1 MWARRTGE
9 WKLRGHGGDRGT
21 AMRRGRGS
29 SGSDRPCPRSFH
41 SPVRLAHMEHAGLAR
56 AAQTRILCDAIAL
69 GSVVT
74 ARIWSLVA
82 VTLVGRGL
90 AAQLPEAEEA
100 FRRGD
105 QRAAR
110 AGFEAVLRQDSA
122 NVRALYRLA
131 VLDSWD
137 GKLQRSLERFGRL
150 RQLEPADPDIMVA
163 HARVLAWSGKTGAA
177 ERLYDS
183 VLVTHP
189 DRSDALAGRA
199 RTVAWGG
206 DLDRAERLWRSA
218 LEVHPEDAE
227 ILVGLA
233 QTLFWRGKP
242 ELAESYVSRARQL
255 APDEREAR
263 DLLSLVRAA
272 RRPGIATAG
281 SYAHDSDDN
290 AFVAQDGSITGSLG
304 RDLRG
309 TLQVG
314 WRRATDPA
322 RTGLSYGAGG
332 YVNAPLGRGA
342 VLRAGL
348 GIRRLAPD
356 GGTARSPL
364 TAQLGIGLRPA
375 RFAALSLAYSR
386 TPFDETALLIDS
398 GYVMDGVDLSFDAV
412 SNRRAGGVLAVM
424 ATPWRGIEVGVL
436 GRIMGYRTPN
446 PGAGYFAPDRFGVV
460 EARVT
465 GTWRRERW
473 GIRADAGLGTQQVG
487 TSAPAQ
493 VEWHA
498 GFGVTRGWSANNE
511 LTLAGSLTN
520 SAASRSGTATAT
532 GFRYG
537 TISLRIQQG
546 L

>member
-1 MWARRTGE
+1 M
-9 WKLRGHGGDRGT
+9 
-21 AMRRGRGS
+21 
-29 SGSDRPCPRSFH
+29 
-41 SPVRLAHMEHAGLAR
+41 
-56 AAQTRILCDAIAL
+56 
-69 GSVVT
+69 T

-110 AGFEAVLRQDSA
+110 AGYEAVLRRDSA

-150 RQLEPADPDIMVA
+150 RRLEPADPDIMVA
-163 HARVLAWSGKTGAA
+163 HARVLAWAGKTGVA

-183 VLVTHP
+183 VLATRP

-199 RTVAWGG
+199 RAIAWAG

-242 ELAESYVSRARQL
+242 ELAESYVTRARQL

-272 RRPGIATAG
+272 RRPAITTAG

-309 TLQVG
+309 TLQAG

-332 YVNAPLGRGA
+332 YVIAPLGRGA

-398 GYVMDGVDLSFDAV
+398 GYVMDGVDLSFDATPRPGLSISGGGGLAWLSDAV

-424 ATPWRGIEVGVL
+424 TTPWRGIELGVL
-436 GRIMGYRTPN
+436 GRMMGYRIPN
-446 PGAGYFAPDRFGVV
+446 PGAGYFAPNRFGVL

-473 GIRADAGLGTQQVG
+473 AIRTDAGVGTQQVG
-487 TSAPAQ
+487 TGAPTQA
-493 VEWHA
+493 EWHV
-498 GFGVTRGWSANNE
+498 GLGVTRGWSANNE
-511 LTLAGSLTN
+511 LTLTGSLTN
-520 SAASRSGTATAT
+520 SAATRSGTATAA

-537 TISLRIQQG
+537 TISLRVQQG

>member
-1 MWARRTGE
+1 
-9 WKLRGHGGDRGT
+9 
-21 AMRRGRGS
+21 
-29 SGSDRPCPRSFH
+29 
-41 SPVRLAHMEHAGLAR
+41 
-56 AAQTRILCDAIAL
+56 
-69 GSVVT
+69 VVT

-110 AGFEAVLRQDSA
+110 AAYEAVLRRDAA

-150 RQLEPADPDIMVA
+150 RQLEPADPDFMVA
-163 HARVLAWSGKTGAA
+163 HARVLAWAGNTGAA

-183 VLVTHP
+183 VLATRP

-199 RTVAWGG
+199 RAVAWAG

-218 LEVHPEDAE
+218 LELHPDDAE

-272 RRPGIATAG
+272 RRPAIATAG
-281 SYAHDSDDN
+281 SYAHDSDHN
-290 AFVAQDGSITGSLG
+290 AFFAQDGSITGALG

-309 TLQVG
+309 TLQAG

-332 YVNAPLGRGA
+332 YVIAPLGRGA

-398 GYVMDGVDLSFDAV
+398 GYVMDGVDLSFDATPRPGLSISGGGGLAWLSDAV

-424 ATPWRGIEVGVL
+424 ATPWRGIEMGVL
-436 GRIMGYRTPN
+436 GRMMGYRIPN
-446 PGAGYFAPDRFGVV
+446 PGAGYFAPDRFWVLEVRG
-460 EARVT
+460 T

-473 GIRADAGLGTQQVG
+473 GIRADAAVGTQHVG
-487 TSAPAQ
+487 TGTPAQ

-498 GFGVTRGWSANNE
+498 GLGVTRGWSANNE

>member
-1 MWARRTGE
+1 VVIP
-9 WKLRGHGGDRGT
+9 LLL
-21 AMRRGRGS
+21 
-29 SGSDRPCPRSFH
+29 P
-41 SPVRLAHMEHAGLAR
+41 LI
-56 AAQTRILCDAIAL
+56 AAT
-69 GSVVT
+69 V
-74 ARIWSLVA
+74 
-82 VTLVGRGL
+82 
-90 AAQLPEAEEA
+90 QLPEAEAA

-110 AGFEAVLRQDSA
+110 ASYEAVLRQDSA

-137 GKLQRSLERFGRL
+137 GKLQRSLDRFVRL
-150 RQLEPADPDIMVA
+150 RRLEPADPDIMVA
-163 HARVLAWSGKTGAA
+163 QARVLAWAGKTGAA
-177 ERLYDS
+177 EQLYDS
-183 VLVTHP
+183 VLAIAP
-189 DRSDALAGRA
+189 ARSDALAGRA
-199 RTVAWGG
+199 RAVAWAG

-272 RRPGIATAG
+272 RRPGIATAS

-290 AFVAQDGSITGSLG
+290 AFFAQDGSITGSLG

-332 YVNAPLGRGA
+332 YVIAPLGRGA

-364 TAQLGIGLRPA
+364 TAQVGIGLRPA

-398 GYVMDGVDLSFDAV
+398 GYVMDGVDLSFDATPRPGLSISGGGGLAWLSDAV

-424 ATPWRGIEVGVL
+424 TTPWRGIELGVL
-436 GRIMGYRTPN
+436 GRMMGYRIPN
-446 PGAGYFAPDRFGVV
+446 PGAGYFAPNRFGVL

-473 GIRADAGLGTQQVG
+473 GIRTDGGVGTQQVG
-487 TSAPAQ
+487 TGAPMQA
-493 VEWHA
+493 EWHV
-498 GFGVTRGWSANNE
+498 GLGVTRGWSANNE
-511 LTLAGSLTN
+511 LTLTGSLTN
-520 SAASRSGTATAT
+520 SAAIRSGTATAA

-537 TISLRIQQG
+537 TISLRVQQG

>member
-1 MWARRTGE
+1 VIP
-9 WKLRGHGGDRGT
+9 LLL
-21 AMRRGRGS
+21 
-29 SGSDRPCPRSFH
+29 P
-41 SPVRLAHMEHAGLAR
+41 LI
-56 AAQTRILCDAIAL
+56 AA
-69 GSVVT
+69 
-74 ARIWSLVA
+74 A
-82 VTLVGRGL
+82 V
-90 AAQLPEAEEA
+90 QLPEAEDA

-110 AGFEAVLRQDSA
+110 AGYEAVLRQDSA

-137 GKLQRSLERFGRL
+137 GKLQRSLDRFARL
-150 RQLEPADPDIMVA
+150 RQLESADADIMVA
-163 HARVLAWSGKTGAA
+163 QARVLSWAGQTGAA
-177 ERLYDS
+177 EQLYDS
-183 VLVTHP
+183 VLAITP
-189 DRSDALAGRA
+189 ARSDALAGRA
-199 RTVAWGG
+199 RTVAWAG

-218 LEVHPEDAE
+218 LEVHPDDAE

-255 APDEREAR
+255 APDAREAR

-272 RRPGIATAG
+272 RRPEIATAG
-281 SYAHDSDDN
+281 NYAHDSDDN
-290 AFVAQDGSITGSLG
+290 AFFAQDGSITGALG
-304 RDLRG
+304 HDLRG
-309 TLQVG
+309 TLQAG

-332 YVNAPLGRGA
+332 YVIAPLGRGA

-356 GGTARSPL
+356 GGTAHSPL

-375 RFAALSLAYSR
+375 RFAALSVAYSR
-386 TPFDETALLIDS
+386 TAFDETALLIDS
-398 GYVMDGVDLSFDAV
+398 GYVMDGVDLSFDATPRPGLSISGGGGLAWLSDAV
-412 SNRRAGGVLAVM
+412 SNRRAGGVIAVM
-424 ATPWRGIEVGVL
+424 ATLHHGIEAGVFA
-436 GRIMGYRTPN
+436 RMMGYRIPN
-446 PGAGYFAPDRFGVV
+446 PGAGYFAPDRFGVL

-465 GTWRRERW
+465 GTWRREGW
-473 GIRADAGLGTQQVG
+473 GIRADAGFGAQQVG
-487 TSAPAQ
+487 AGAPTQ
-493 VEWHA
+493 VEWHT
-498 GFGVTRGWSANNE
+498 GLGITHGWSANNE
-511 LTLAGSLTN
+511 LTLAGSVTN

-537 TISLRIQQG
+537 TISLRLQQG

>member
-1 MWARRTGE
+1 M
-9 WKLRGHGGDRGT
+9 
-21 AMRRGRGS
+21 
-29 SGSDRPCPRSFH
+29 
-41 SPVRLAHMEHAGLAR
+41 
-56 AAQTRILCDAIAL
+56 
-69 GSVVT
+69 T

-110 AGFEAVLRQDSA
+110 AGYEAVLRRDSA

-150 RQLEPADPDIMVA
+150 RRLEPADPDIMVA
-163 HARVLAWSGKTGAA
+163 HARVLAWAGKTGVA

-183 VLVTHP
+183 VLATRP

-199 RTVAWGG
+199 RAIAWAG

-242 ELAESYVSRARQL
+242 ELAESYVTRARQL

-272 RRPGIATAG
+272 RRPAITTAG

-309 TLQVG
+309 TLQAG

-332 YVNAPLGRGA
+332 YVIAPLGRGA

-356 GGTARSPL
+356 GGTARSSL

-398 GYVMDGVDLSFDAV
+398 GYVMDGVDLSFDATPRPGLSISGGGGLAWLSDAV

-424 ATPWRGIEVGVL
+424 TTPWRGIELGVL
-436 GRIMGYRTPN
+436 GRMMGYRIPN
-446 PGAGYFAPDRFGVV
+446 PGAGYFAPNRFGVL

-473 GIRADAGLGTQQVG
+473 AIRTDAGVGTQQVG
-487 TSAPAQ
+487 TGAPTQA
-493 VEWHA
+493 EWHV
-498 GFGVTRGWSANNE
+498 GLGVTRGWSANNE
-511 LTLAGSLTN
+511 LTLTGSLTN
-520 SAASRSGTATAT
+520 SAATRSGTATAA

-537 TISLRIQQG
+537 TISLRVQQG